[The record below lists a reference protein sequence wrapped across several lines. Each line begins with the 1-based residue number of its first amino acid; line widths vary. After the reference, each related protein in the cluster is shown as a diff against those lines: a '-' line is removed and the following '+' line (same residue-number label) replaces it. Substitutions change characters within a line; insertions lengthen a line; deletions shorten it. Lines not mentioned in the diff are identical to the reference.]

1 MATQHV
7 NAGILGVIPDTNS
20 PSRHAH
26 INASFRKFKVLIKDS
41 FSYHFFFIFLIIFYL
56 IILFFLEQFFTFN
69 LTNVYEI
76 KYKYNLGMIIFNAI
90 EPYTTIFER
99 SL

>member
-26 INASFRKFKVLIKDS
+26 RNASFNKFKVLSGVLVYVVLNIDS
-41 FSYHFFFIFLIIFYL
+41 NVNVTSHTNSQYSAIVEMPYSQSAMIN
-56 IILFFLEQFFTFN
+56 LFQVSN
-69 LTNVYEI
+69 SW
-76 KYKYNLGMIIFNAI
+76 MI
-90 EPYTTIFER
+90 
-99 SL
+99 